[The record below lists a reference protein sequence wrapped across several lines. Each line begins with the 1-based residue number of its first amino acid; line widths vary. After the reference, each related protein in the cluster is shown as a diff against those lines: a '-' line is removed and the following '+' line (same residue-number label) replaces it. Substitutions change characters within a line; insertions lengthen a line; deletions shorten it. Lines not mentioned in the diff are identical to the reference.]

1 LIVQTTK
8 VIVDVRPGE
17 FLNISGPS
25 RIELVHKSGQ
35 RVRLNI
41 FAALDVVVSKI
52 SADDVGLRTKHG
64 LLEAG

>member
-1 LIVQTTK
+1 MLTTK

-17 FLNISGPS
+17 FLDISGPS

-41 FAALDVVVSKI
+41 FAALDVVVSKY
-52 SADDVGLRTKHG
+52 STDGERFRDKHA
-64 LLEAG
+64 LVERS